1 MSDGVI
7 RNPWSVLRQHTPARI
22 GLGRSG
28 VSQPTSVQL
37 EFQVAH
43 AQARD
48 AVHRPFDH
56 AGVEAAVRALGLPTL
71 SLHSAAP
78 DRPTYL
84 KRPDLGRRLDDASLA
99 QIDALE
105 QGRGAD
111 LAIVVA
117 DGLSALAVE
126 RHAAPF
132 IALLRSTLGAGWR
145 WAPVSVVRQGR
156 VAVGDPIGHALGASV
171 VAVLI
176 GERPGLSSPDSMGIY
191 LTWDPKPG
199 RTDAERNCIS
209 NVRPEGLALQ
219 AAAERLAWLMNEART
234 RQLTGVD
241 LKDESVASV
250 APLDLKQSFLLAG
263 SAAPD
268 T

>member
-56 AGVEAAVRALGLPTL
+56 AGVEAAVREQGLPTL
-71 SLHSAAP
+71 SLHSAAA

-99 QIDALE
+99 KIDALDH
-105 QGRGAD
+105 GRGAD
-111 LAIVVA
+111 LAVVVA

-132 IALLRSTLGAGWR
+132 IVLLRSTLGPGWR
-145 WAPVSVVRQGR
+145 WAPVSIVRQGR
-156 VAVGDPIGHALGASV
+156 VAVGDPIGHALGARI

-209 NVRPEGLALQ
+209 NVRPEGLALE
-219 AAAERLAWLMNEART
+219 AAAERLAWLLNEARA

-250 APLDLKQSFLLAG
+250 APLDLKQSFLLADAP
-263 SAAPD
+263 AAER
-268 T
+268 